1 VGSGVSIGIIV
12 SGSITLHN
20 SWRVIYYVGAVMIG
34 ILLVLIIFTFP
45 ETAYNRSYAESEAGD
60 IFENKKNPY
69 RLSLTIILDDNEK
82 ARGAKYY
89 TESEASQELPD
100 EIAEL
105 VTIQRMEERIR
116 RLEAAVLE
124 NRQYSAFP
132 SNQSKPEKKSYWKT
146 LALFTGE
153 RYTKE
158 SLWKMFVRPFGLAVL
173 PPVIWAT
180 LVMSVIIG
188 FNVALS
194 SSCKK
199 AISNSSG
206 VC

>member
-1 VGSGVSIGIIV
+1 VSIGIIV
-12 SGSITLHN
+12 SGIITLRN
-20 SWRVIYYVGAVMIG
+20 SWRVIYYVGAVIIG
-34 ILLVLIIFTFP
+34 ILLVLIVFTFP
-45 ETAYNRSYAESEAGD
+45 ETAYNRSYAESETGD

-69 RLSLTIILDDNEK
+69 RLSLSIILDDNEK
-82 ARGAKYY
+82 ARAAKYY
-89 TESEASQELPD
+89 AESETSQEAQD
-100 EIAEL
+100 EIAES

-116 RLEAAVLE
+116 RLEAAVLG
-124 NRQYSAFP
+124 NQQYSAVR
-132 SNQSKPEKKSYWKT
+132 SSQSKTEKKSYWKK

-158 SLWKMFVRPFGLAVL
+158 SLWKMFVRPFGLAIL

-194 SSCKK
+194 SSCMKPFL
-199 AISNSSG
+199 ISNCG
-206 VC
+206 AD